1 MDNSTVYMGIGA
13 QIIVNQYD
21 TLTITEGSIL
31 LGCTTMWRGIHLDAY
46 GVVKILSS
54 TVKDAEIVIYASHRS
69 SFILDAAQFYDF
81 VTGIYG
87 PPNPG
92 GGFVT
97 TSGKVV
103 RSRFA
108 GTFSFKPPY
117 PGQTPPLVLPKAGI
131 ELNHVIMTIGSDTS
145 SHPNVFDKLNNGII
159 GHNSRLTVR
168 NSRFNYIFDQS
179 NLGGYNGAAIVSIG
193 RGSPSAS
200 LSYIK
205 PQALA
210 QDTMIYTS
218 QIGIYAVAS
227 TTDITSVR
235 MVNVGTGMYS
245 YRGNNLLHTS
255 INNCTIDAYKYGLFW
270 LSNAGSAYSHAYNN
284 KITVTGKATAM
295 YLVEYS
301 KTAPANYVIAN
312 NIINVN
318 GADAGIVLHNVNRPV
333 IKENNIR
340 ITPGISA
347 GANATGIYLGGCSN
361 PLVSCNDV
369 AGNYYPGGGS
379 NFTRGI
385 FVGESDTT
393 QITCNT
399 TDSTYHGVH
408 FHGWN
413 PATALRGTNFY
424 RHFEGLY
431 LDKSAIID
439 QQIHH
444 GNRWHVQ
451 APPNGYGA
459 VNMNPTLTGQDS
471 SRFVVETSL
480 VNTVYWPSTPGSNA
494 GWFQDDFGS
503 TFSCGIINP
512 GSYCNSYDT
521 EIVFNGS
528 FDLKLAIAM
537 DMLETVDWNEESQ
550 AKARQYLYDLLMQDT
565 TLANSN
571 SAFLDFI
578 AEYEAVLHSAFE
590 VYNDLRN
597 VEQYDSLFT
606 ALIAEADSLIRF
618 YSDSLT
624 VIFDAGMEEELSQ
637 TVEDF
642 YYQINFLEQTK
653 GNLISQRQAFVEG
666 ELGEL
671 THDYVISTELPNV
684 NTQYINSVYSA
695 LLESGDNDEIIFE
708 EHNSLLA
715 VASQCPA
722 AGGQSVYRAR
732 ALLAL
737 INDSLEYDDYLTCLQ
752 SGIYRESLSEN
763 EILGVEIIPNPAT
776 NLITVRLLN
785 KSRSSCNLRI
795 INSFGAVILNI
806 DLNCEIPEHVVNI
819 EKLQAGVYFVHIN
832 FNESYNRTEKLIII
846 R

>member
-369 AGNYYPGGGS
+369 ASNYYPGGGS
-379 NFTRGI
+379 NFTKGI
-385 FVGESDTT
+385 FVGESDTS

-399 TDSTYHGVH
+399 TDSTYHGVY

-413 PATALRGTNFY
+413 PGTQLKGTNFY

-439 QQIHH
+439 DQVRY
-444 GNRWHVQ
+444 GNKWHIQ

-459 VNMNPTLTGQDS
+459 NNLNISGISNSLLIIDPNSPTIY
-471 SRFVVETSL
+471 F
-480 VNTVYWPSTPGSNA
+480 PSIPGILA
-494 GWFQDDFGS
+494 GWIQPDSGA

-512 GSYCNSYDT
+512 GSVCNSYDT
-521 EIVFNGS
+521 AFVFDGS
-528 FDLKLAIAM
+528 YDLKLAIATE
-537 DMLETVDWNEESQ
+537 MLETVDWNDENQ
-550 AKARQYLYDLLMQDT
+550 CKARQYLYDLLVQDT
-565 TLANSN
+565 ALANSN
-571 SAFLDFI
+571 SEFIEFI
-578 AEYEAVLHSAFE
+578 ALYEESLQAVFE
-590 VYNDLRN
+590 VSGELRN
-597 VEQYDSLFT
+597 IEQYDSLFT
-606 ALIAEADSLIRF
+606 KLIADADSLIRI
-618 YSDSLT
+618 YADSIEYIYTGGL
-624 VIFDAGMEEELSQ
+624 DEEYAETL
-637 TVEDF
+637 EWL

-653 GNLISQRQAFVEG
+653 GNLISERQAYVEG

-671 THDYVISTELPNV
+671 TNDYTVPEGLPAENYHFITE
-684 NTQYINSVYSA
+684 VYER
-695 LLESGDNDEIIFE
+695 LLAE
-708 EHNSLLA
+708 EYDVLSENYNELLA
-715 VASQCPA
+715 VANQCPA

-732 ALLAL
+732 AMLAL
-737 INDSLEYDDYLTCLQ
+737 INDSLEYNDALTCLQ
-752 SGIYRESLSEN
+752 AGIYREAVTEN
-763 EILGVEIIPNPAT
+763 ETLPKFILIPNPAQ
-776 NLITVRLLN
+776 NYFEI
-785 KSRSSCNLRI
+785 
-795 INSFGAVILNI
+795 ILNNELEGVCSLI
-806 DLNCEIPEHVVNI
+806 IQNSLAQTVL
-819 EKLQAGVYFVHIN
+819 EKLLDCTKLSTPINISGLSDGLYFVKLTYDNIILEN
-832 FNESYNRTEKLIII
+832 QKLIII